1 MEMPMRSIIPTVNH
15 APSPRPRLPSIAW
28 ATALLQLVWVWRDRA
43 RERRQLLQMG
53 DDMLKDIGISRV
65 DVERE
70 YVKPFWRP

>member
-1 MEMPMRSIIPTVNH
+1 MRSIIPIVNP
-15 APSPRPRLPSIAW
+15 APLPAPRLPFLASAV
-28 ATALLQLVWVWRDRA
+28 ALLQLMLTWRDRA
-43 RERRQLLQMG
+43 RERRHLLQLG